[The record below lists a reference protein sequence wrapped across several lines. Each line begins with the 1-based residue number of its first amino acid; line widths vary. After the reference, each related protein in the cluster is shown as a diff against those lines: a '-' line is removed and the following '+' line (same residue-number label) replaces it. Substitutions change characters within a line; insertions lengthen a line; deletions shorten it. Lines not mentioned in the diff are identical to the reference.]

1 MKQRRMLGRRK
12 EGCGITTSRE
22 HDIMGIS
29 MKKSILLLFILLIPF
44 LALAQTAEEYF
55 NKGTTK
61 AEKGDY
67 RGAIQDYNKAI
78 ELKPN
83 YTKAYNNRGY
93 AKHDLGDQRGALQD
107 FNKAIELN
115 PNDARAYSNRGVI
128 KIKLGQKD
136 SGCLDL
142 SKAGEMGYMKA
153 YDVIKEFC
161 Q

>member
-1 MKQRRMLGRRK
+1 
-12 EGCGITTSRE
+12 
-22 HDIMGIS
+22 

-78 ELKPN
+78 EFKPK
-83 YTKAYNNRGY
+83 YFEAYYNRGI
-93 AKHDLGDQRGALQD
+93 AKIQ
-107 FNKAIELN
+107 
-115 PNDARAYSNRGVI
+115 
-128 KIKLGQKD
+128 LGQKD

-142 SKAGEMGYMKA
+142 SKAGELGYMDA
-153 YDVIKEFC
+153 YDAIKEYC
-161 Q
+161 N